1 VYLMDLESEMT
12 DSVLAQFEMTT
23 LQFIRDTQGSTPDF
37 TLDILAV
44 TVLTQSM
51 KTPKPEESVG
61 ELGIQVAFRTTGVV
75 TEGVAPL
82 YFDFDNVTNTGFKNY
97 YGEFLYRLTMADEFF
112 HPLAD
117 HVGSTTLIPLPQAP
131 RTTKSRQG
139 QFVAAIVCA
148 TLALIL
154 AMVVAMYAVRK
165 HIRNEQNKLQQLEY
179 PANTGTMSDG
189 KDEECPYDDE
199 LSDMS
204 ATATGIYAHK
214 KYHGPSGRTL
224 QMKIDDDKI
233 EMEDVGLTPV
243 SKPPLHRTSLS
254 SFNRPPR
261 VPIYSPTGGERRQS
275 GTINDLKRAS
285 FGSAFGMKKWLTPRN
300 STPNKKSAID
310 LNGPPDSEI
319 DFQVIGNT
327 QKSTTRRSLDPDAVK
342 ASTKN
347 IAGTFSDENTIQG
360 ASFQTKA
367 KNDATSMF
375 SGNTPLSIP
384 VGFFGRNSDNHS
396 DATSNNVD
404 RISEGSAATS
414 FFTKLAGQ
422 KNSVFT
428 GNWSTA
434 SQPPE
439 AGNKLSNKIGSTS
452 VGNKNSL
459 NEQNLAQLQTN
470 SNENVEATIIE
481 TSSTFEEKL
490 SYFERGS
497 SFSQQARDAIIA
509 RTKQQ
514 IVAQKVSSTAVDAME
529 SKRRRTFEADSVYSE
544 QSELD
549 LNDFGVEASLG
560 AFPPKTFEND
570 ARNPRDSSFAG
581 HEYGSRPNG
590 APSQVSEGAQSLFS
604 VPSVSSVSRS
614 HLAEEREKRRIS
626 LNTLIKQKDTYDVF
640 APPGPIGIVVDTS
653 KVGPAVHSLKSSSPM
668 LGLINAGDLI
678 VALDGED
685 TRSMTAAS
693 LTRLMAKKSRQKERK
708 ITLVSPDGM

>member
-1 VYLMDLESEMT
+1 MDLESEMT
-12 DSVLAQFEMTT
+12 DSVLAQFELTT

-37 TLDILAV
+37 SLDILAV
-44 TVLTQSM
+44 TVVTQSL
-51 KTPKPEESVG
+51 KIPNPDSPEG
-61 ELGIQVAFRTTGVV
+61 DLGIQVEFRTNGVV
-75 TEGVAPL
+75 TEGVAPVF
-82 YFDFDNVTNTGFKNY
+82 FDFKNVTNSGFKNY
-97 YGEFLYRLTMADEFF
+97 YGEFLYRLTMADDFF
-112 HPLAD
+112 QPLAP
-117 HVGSTTLIPLPQAP
+117 HVGSTRLIPLPQLP
-131 RTTKSRQG
+131 KNSNRGSRKR
-139 QFVAAIVCA
+139 QFIAAIVCA

-154 AMVVAMYAVRK
+154 AIVVALYAVRK
-165 HIRNEQNKLQQLEY
+165 HIRNEQHKIQRLEY

-204 ATATGIYAHK
+204 ATATGTYAHK
-214 KYHGPSGRTL
+214 KYHGSNGRTL

-243 SKPPLHRTSLS
+243 GKPPAHRTSLS

-261 VPIYSPTGGERRQS
+261 APIYSPIGGEQTQA

-300 STPNKKSAID
+300 TSPKKKSAID
-310 LNGPPDSEI
+310 LDGPPDSEI
-319 DFQVIGNT
+319 NFQIVGNT
-327 QKSTTRRSLDPDAVK
+327 QKSMNRRSLDPDAVK
-342 ASTKN
+342 ASTQN
-347 IAGTFSDENTIQG
+347 VAGTFSDENTIPG
-360 ASFQTKA
+360 PGFA
-367 KNDATSMF
+367 KTSMF
-375 SGNTPLSIP
+375 TGTTPLSIP

-396 DATSNNVD
+396 DATSNVD
-404 RISEGSAATS
+404 RISDGSTATS
-414 FFTKLAGQ
+414 FFSKLAGQ

-428 GNWSTA
+428 GNWNSS
-434 SQPPE
+434 SQPQS
-439 AGNKLSNKIGSTS
+439 KLSYKFGSTTG
-452 VGNKNSL
+452 VNKNSL

-514 IVAQKVSSTAVDAME
+514 IVAQKVASNVVDEAE

-549 LNDFGVEASLG
+549 LNNFGVEASLG
-560 AFPPKTFEND
+560 AFPPKKYETE
-570 ARNPRDSSFAG
+570 AINPRDASFAG

-590 APSQVSEGAQSLFS
+590 APSHVSEGAQSSFS
-604 VPSVSSVSRS
+604 VPSVSTSVSRS
-614 HLAEEREKRRIS
+614 HLAEEGEKRRIS
-626 LNTLIKQKDTYDVF
+626 LNTMMKQKDAYDVF

-653 KVGPAVHSLKSSSPM
+653 KEGPAVHSLKSTSPM

-685 TRSMTAAS
+685 TRNMTAAS

-708 ITLVSPDGM
+708 ITLVSPDGL